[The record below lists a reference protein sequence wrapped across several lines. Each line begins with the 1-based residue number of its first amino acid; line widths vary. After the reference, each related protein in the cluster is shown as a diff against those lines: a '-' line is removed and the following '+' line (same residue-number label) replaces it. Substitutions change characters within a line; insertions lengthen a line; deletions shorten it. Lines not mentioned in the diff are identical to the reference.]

1 MPQDVVLE
9 WVSELTDG
17 EIEAALGSAA
27 LERAQGLA
35 GAGHVADVTTNGE
48 GSVVVAQVVG
58 SQGDRYTVV
67 VRADIG
73 PSATVW
79 HGSCTCPV
87 ASSCKHVGAV
97 LLELRDRARRSPDG
111 RGWEDILAPIVADG
125 AAAGSELAP
134 LGLQVSEVQRSSGL
148 RTQRL
153 AIGSDR
159 GAVPRLR
166 LRPVVRGRSGRWLTG
181 GRSWSSVTTGYT
193 AQDYVP
199 DHVRALSHLKASA
212 HGTRPEWQRA
222 EEVYLDELDANGWH
236 ALVEAYVA
244 GVDLVGGQG
253 VEQLQ
258 LAPGAT
264 LGVDLTG
271 AGDGIRVTPYVE
283 VDLNGGHS
291 SLVGPFAPAER
302 PGSRVTL
309 EGDPAC
315 GVSVRYPDGAYVL
328 APLDHAIDANLRD
341 LTLASVVV
349 PESDRTRF
357 THGYLPRL
365 RQRIAVRSSDS
376 SVEIPDAL
384 EPHVLLTVT
393 MGPAHRSRVELG
405 FRYVGGDRHVD
416 VPLRGGELDLP
427 RDAATESGLLTAVAR
442 EISLVP
448 RLHPPEQATVDLT
461 PAETA
466 VLVDRVVPRMREA
479 GIVVEVVGDAADFR
493 RATEVATVSVA
504 SAEGLDTSTDWL
516 DLRVSVHVG
525 TEEVPV
531 DDLLQ
536 ALATG
541 ADLVVLPSGTYLPLD
556 TPELNALRR
565 LVSESRAL
573 TDAPPGTVQ
582 VSRYRSEQ
590 LEELAHL
597 DLLDEEIAAWTDS
610 LQALA
615 DIAGR
620 PTPEPPAGLDATL
633 RPYQREGYSWLSML
647 WDARAGGILADD
659 MGLGKTLQTLAA
671 IQRGKERGEVG
682 GLAVAAGRGAAGDHG
697 ATHVP
702 GAAGDHGA
710 GTNEVPDGVG
720 PVLVVCPTSV
730 IGTWVHEAER
740 FAPGLEVVAL
750 RATGARREEELAEVV
765 TRADVVVTS
774 YAIVRL
780 DIDELAPVPWSA
792 LVLDEAQFVKNPRTA
807 THRAV
812 SRLRAPRRLA
822 MTGTPVEN
830 SVADLWSILALVTP
844 GLLPKADVFTATFRR
859 PIEAGTDPEPLE
871 ELRRRI
877 RPFVL
882 RRTKE
887 LVERD
892 LPPKQEQVVYVELS
906 AAHRRSYDR
915 HLQRE
920 RQRILGLLDDIGRN
934 RVSVLSSLTTL
945 RLAALDPAL
954 ADREGTAGERST
966 KIDTL
971 LDHLGAVLAEGH
983 RVLVFSQFTSFLAA
997 VRTRLE
1003 EAGISHLYLDGSTRD
1018 REGVVQAFRDGEAPV
1033 FLISLKAGGFGLTLT
1048 EADYVYLLD
1057 PWWNPAAENQAVD
1070 RTHRIGQDRRVN
1082 VYRLVSAG
1090 TIEEKVLALQDR
1102 KRDLVSR
1109 VVGDGGA
1116 LSAPLTPEDVRDLLE
1131 H

>member
-17 EIEAALGSAA
+17 EIEAALGAAA
-27 LERAQGLA
+27 LERARGLA
-35 GAGHVADVTTNGE
+35 GAGHVGDPTTNPE
-48 GSVVVAQVVG
+48 GTVIIAPVVG
-58 SQGDRYTVV
+58 SRGDRYTVV
-67 VRADIG
+67 VRADPAPG
-73 PSATVW
+73 TVVW

-87 ASSCKHVGAV
+87 GSSCKHVGAV
-97 LLELRDRARRSPDG
+97 LIELRERARRTPDG
-111 RGWEDILAPIVADG
+111 RGWESIFDPIVADG
-125 AAAGSELAP
+125 HAASPDLAP

-153 AIGSDR
+153 AIGSPR

-166 LRPVVRGRSGRWLTG
+166 LRPVVRGRTGRWLTG
-181 GRSWSSVTTGYT
+181 GRSWASVTTGYT

-199 DHVRALSHLKASA
+199 DHVRALSLLKAAA

-222 EEVYLDELDANGWH
+222 EEVYLDELDGNGWH
-236 ALVEAYVA
+236 ALVQAYVA
-244 GVDLVGGQG
+244 GVDLVGGSG
-253 VEQLQ
+253 VEQLR
-258 LAPGAT
+258 LAPGAA
-264 LGVDLTG
+264 LGVDLTA

-283 VDLNGGHS
+283 LDLNGGHT
-291 SLVGPFAPAER
+291 SLVGPFAPADR

-309 EGDPAC
+309 EGDPAH
-315 GVSVRYPDGAYVL
+315 GVSVRDPDGSYVL
-328 APLDHAIDANLRD
+328 APFDHPVDPHLRD
-341 LTLASVVV
+341 LTIASVVV
-349 PESDRTRF
+349 PAADRVRF

-365 RQRIAVRSSDS
+365 RQRIDVRSSDG
-376 SVEIPDAL
+376 SVDVPDAL
-384 EPHVLLTVT
+384 VPGVLITVT
-393 MGPAHRSRVELG
+393 MGPAHRSRAELG
-405 FRYVGGDRHVD
+405 FRYVGGERHVD
-416 VPLRGGELDLP
+416 VPLRGGDLDLP
-427 RDAATESGLLTAVAR
+427 RDAATESGLLSAVAR
-442 EISLVP
+442 EIAMVP
-448 RLHPPEQATVDLT
+448 GLHPPEVAVVDLG

-466 VLVDRVVPRMREA
+466 LLVDRVLPRMREA
-479 GIVVEVVGDAADFR
+479 GIAVEVVGDAADFR

-525 TEEVPV
+525 DEEVPV

-556 TPELNALRR
+556 TPELTALRR
-565 LVSESRAL
+565 LVTESRAL

-597 DLLDEEIAAWTDS
+597 DLLDEDVAAWTDS
-610 LQALA
+610 LRALA

-633 RPYQREGYSWLSML
+633 RPYQREGYSWLSLL

-659 MGLGKTLQTLAA
+659 MGLGKTLQTLATV
-671 IQRGKERGEVG
+671 QRGKERGEVG
-682 GLAVAAGRGAAGDHG
+682 GLRAGGGDRRGRTADGAGAATGD
-697 ATHVP
+697 TSSD
-702 GAAGDHGA
+702 AGDTTA
-710 GTNEVPDGVG
+710 DAG

-740 FAPGLEVVAL
+740 FAPDLTVVAL
-750 RATGARREEELAEVV
+750 RATGARREEDLRDVV
-765 TRADVVVTS
+765 ARADIVVTS

-780 DIDELAPVPWSA
+780 DADELAPIPWAA

-812 SRLRAPRRLA
+812 ARLRAPRRLA

-830 SVADLWSILALVTP
+830 SVSDLWSILALVTP
-844 GLLPKADVFTATFRR
+844 GLLPRADVFTTTFRR
-859 PIEAGTDPEPLE
+859 PIEAGTDPGPLE
-871 ELRRRI
+871 ELRRRV

-954 ADREGTAGERST
+954 ADRDGTAGERST

-983 RVLVFSQFTSFLAA
+983 RVLVFSQFTSFLSA
-997 VRTRLE
+997 VRGRLAD
-1003 EAGISHLYLDGSTRD
+1003 AGIEHLYLDGSTRD

-1116 LSAPLTPEDVRDLLE
+1116 LSAPLSPDDVRDLLE